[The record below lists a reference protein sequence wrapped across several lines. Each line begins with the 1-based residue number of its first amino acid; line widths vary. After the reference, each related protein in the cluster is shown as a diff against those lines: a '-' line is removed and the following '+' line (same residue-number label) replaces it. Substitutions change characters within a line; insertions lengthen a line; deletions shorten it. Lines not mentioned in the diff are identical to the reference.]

1 MAEEDQPQLP
11 KLSIMQT
18 CPIDLGECKK
28 QEEIEKEFNPSQV
41 FLDIPY
47 SGYKKEYEE
56 AIRKA
61 IESFGLIPVLAE
73 TTAKAEG
80 LLCNVCQTIQKSG
93 YAVADIS
100 EDNKNVPYE
109 LGIIHS
115 LGKKCCI
122 LCNSDTKIPVDLAG
136 LTLHKYENEKKIKKN
151 VSKWISDNVDEI
163 VIKVEKQKR
172 ILEALFYQISKKYF
186 TGLEGKIYEIK
197 RIGDI
202 KPLNHDFKKLIDK
215 LIDFLWDEEH
225 RGRTTSVLKE
235 IGDERAEG
243 RLIEALKDED
253 YDVRLCAIDILGEI
267 GSSKAVEPLIAIL
280 GYEDEYVRKLTAQ
293 ALGMIGDTRAIE
305 PLDKLLDDSPSV
317 SFHAK
322 KAIKKIKS
330 TQRKKKKE

>member
-1 MAEEDQPQLP
+1 M
-11 KLSIMQT
+11 
-18 CPIDLGECKK
+18 
-28 QEEIEKEFNPSQV
+28 
-41 FLDIPY
+41 
-47 SGYKKEYEE
+47 
-56 AIRKA
+56 
-61 IESFGLIPVLAE
+61 
-73 TTAKAEG
+73 
-80 LLCNVCQTIQKSG
+80 
-93 YAVADIS
+93 
-100 EDNKNVPYE
+100 
-109 LGIIHS
+109 
-115 LGKKCCI
+115 
-122 LCNSDTKIPVDLAG
+122 
-136 LTLHKYENEKKIKKN
+136 
-151 VSKWISDNVDEI
+151 DEI

-172 ILEALFYQISKKYF
+172 ILEALFYQISKKDF

-215 LIDFLWDEEH
+215 LIDFLWDEEL

-293 ALGMIGDTRAIE
+293 ALGKIGDTRAIE